1 MVEISGRLIKA
12 SQETVSRDKH
22 QQRPRFNLR
31 CLDLVLFH
39 AANRSLNR
47 RAPIR
52 STGLDTARIKL
63 WNTCLVHC
71 LYRPFSYSSFRSFF
85 VHLLPS
91 YFLTAFSFFLFL
103 SFSLSLSMTRYP
115 NGGSANWKISKCIII
130 RGRRYY
136 FKF

>member
-22 QQRPRFNLR
+22 QQRPRFNLC

-39 AANRSLNR
+39 AANRSLNQ

-103 SFSLSLSMTRYP
+103 SFSLSLYP
-115 NGGSANWKISKCIII
+115 WLAVRMVAPPTGKYRNVS
-130 RGRRYY
+130 
-136 FKF
+136 

>member
-1 MVEISGRLIKA
+1 MEISGRLIKA
-12 SQETVSRDKH
+12 SQETVNRDKH

-63 WNTCLVHC
+63 WNTRLVHC
-71 LYRPFSYSSFRSFF
+71 LYRPFSYSSFRSSF

-91 YFLTAFSFFLFL
+91 YFLTAFSL
-103 SFSLSLSMTRYP
+103 SFSLSLYLSMTRCP
-115 NGGSANWKISKCIII
+115 NGGSANWKISKCIVIQ
-130 RGRRYY
+130 GRRYY